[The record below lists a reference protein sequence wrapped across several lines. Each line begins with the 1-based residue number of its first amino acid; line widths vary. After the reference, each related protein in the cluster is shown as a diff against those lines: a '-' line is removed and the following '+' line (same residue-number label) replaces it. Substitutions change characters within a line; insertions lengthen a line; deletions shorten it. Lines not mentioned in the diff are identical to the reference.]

1 MSVSPA
7 PIGGW
12 SDAETQ
18 SVPDD
23 SHSQFQR
30 VPSHLADIIPIHSQF
45 VDLDATAVMEAVEWD
60 PTQFTPTVGAVTEEG
75 SGADDPEPVSQ
86 PGDTP
91 ATPPT
96 TDPGELAP
104 SPAVPLPAV
113 ALFMSLAGAAVLVFM
128 AMSFGLGLVGW
139 AGTAAG
145 WGFCSWGL
153 CAAERSSL
161 RRRALP

>member
-1 MSVSPA
+1 MTSSPA

-23 SHSQFQR
+23 SHSQFER
-30 VPSHLADIIPIHSQF
+30 VPSHLADVVPIHSQF

-60 PTQFTPTVGAVTEEG
+60 PTQFTPTDGAVTEKG
-75 SGADDPEPVSQ
+75 SEATKPEPVSQ
-86 PGDTP
+86 LADTP
-91 ATPPT
+91 DTPPAV
-96 TDPGELAP
+96 DAMGLPVR
-104 SPAVPLPAV
+104 PAVHLPRW
-113 ALFMSLAGAAVLVFM
+113 ALFMSLAGSAVLVFM
-128 AMSFGLGLVGW
+128 ALSFGLGLVGW
-139 AGTAAG
+139 AGVAAG

>member
-1 MSVSPA
+1 MTASPA

-23 SHSQFQR
+23 SHSQFGR
-30 VPSHLADIIPIHSQF
+30 APSHLADIIPIHSQF

-60 PTQFTPTVGAVTEEG
+60 PTQFTPTDGAVTEKG
-75 SGADDPEPVSQ
+75 SEATKPEPVSRLA
-86 PGDTP
+86 DTP
-91 ATPPT
+91 DTPPAVET
-96 TDPGELAP
+96 LSRPT

-139 AGTAAG
+139 AAVAAG

-161 RRRALP
+161 RRRTLP